1 MTQPEEYSFTR
12 YLEAKRTVDDRALNR
27 LVWERLVGEL
37 AALPHDRPLRVLDVG
52 AGVGTMLERMV
63 EWGIRH
69 DLDYTALDSD
79 PALLTRAA
87 ERLPI
92 WARARG
98 WQTRWHGSRLELDGH
113 AQRVCVELIAEDI
126 FQSGWREKRSWELI
140 MAHSF
145 LDLVNLDSALNLL
158 SSLPGPGCLFSF
170 TLVFDGATIL
180 RPPLSPSLDAR
191 VEGCYHRSMDERVVN
206 GLPAGHSQTGR
217 LLLEAL
223 TLPGRALTLPGVSIL
238 EAGGS
243 DWVVYPPYRGDEAY
257 FLHHILHFMEG
268 PLRDSLDLEP
278 RLLDEW
284 LETRHRQVEEG
295 KLIYIAHQL
304 DVVGRLH

>member
-1 MTQPEEYSFTR
+1 
-12 YLEAKRTVDDRALNR
+12 
-27 LVWERLVGEL
+27 
-37 AALPHDRPLRVLDVG
+37 
-52 AGVGTMLERMV
+52 
-63 EWGIRH
+63 
-69 DLDYTALDSD
+69 
-79 PALLTRAA
+79 
-87 ERLPI
+87 
-92 WARARG
+92 
-98 WQTRWHGSRLELDGH
+98 
-113 AQRVCVELIAEDI
+113 
-126 FQSGWREKRSWELI
+126 

-158 SSLPGPGCLFSF
+158 SSLPGPDCLFSF

-180 RPPLSPSLDAR
+180 RPPISSSLDAG
-191 VEGCYHRSMDERVVN
+191 VETCYHRSMDERVVN
-206 GLPAGHSQTGR
+206 GLPPGNSQTGR
-217 LLLEAL
+217 LLLETL
-223 TLPGRALTLPGVSIL
+223 TLPGQALTLRGVSIL

-268 PLRDSLDLEP
+268 PPRDSLDLEP

-304 DVVGRLH
+304 DVVGRFSGEG